1 MHGPPAPAGP
11 VRHEADKAGALAL
24 SMTLRLGHLPPM
36 LFRREG
42 NVYT

>member
-1 MHGPPAPAGP
+1 MHEPPAPANP
-11 VRHEADKAGALAL
+11 VRHEADKVAALAL
-24 SMTLRLGHLPPM
+24 PTVLRHGHLPPM